1 MRRVAGEDHFVLGLR
16 EEQLDDLGVQ
26 ILHLVNDQIVKPL
39 LVRIPITL
47 AASARVASI
56 VYHFV
61 DVVDDIEEI
70 EGTHVDL
77 PLLVAQEDIV
87 DRALLLLAED
97 LIAVSEVLV
106 SSEILLV
113 NIVLLVQAT
122 FDHRHDLGPDE
133 GRRELSGQTLA
144 HETVHS
150 RHEALLKQLECHF
163 CAEREL
169 VHSHPLMLLEFRV
182 VFIVIFHLSFTILVI
197 QLAFLD
203 VLAPINGAIF
213 HLHFHVV
220 VMVAYVGNHVQMHVS
235 SAHILKIVALF
246 ARQNQKLK
254 LLKLVLDRV

>member
-1 MRRVAGEDHFVLGLR
+1 MRRIAGEDHFVLGLR

-26 ILHLVNDQIVKPL
+26 ILHFVNDQIVKPL

-47 AASARVASI
+47 AAIVRVEMIISI
-56 VYHFV
+56 VCHFD

-70 EGTHVDL
+70 EGAHVDL
-77 PLLVAQEDIV
+77 PLLVAQEDVV

-203 VLAPINGAIF
+203 VQAHINGAVT

-220 VMVAYVGNHVQMHVS
+220 VIVANIGNHVHMHVS
-235 SAHILKIVALF
+235 SAH
-246 ARQNQKLK
+246 
-254 LLKLVLDRV
+254 VL